1 MSGFSRRPIASRD
14 TGWARSMARRLAASR
29 VTPNQISQASVGF
42 AALAGAA
49 FWASAQ
55 MGDVLR
61 ALLLV
66 VAAAGCQ
73 GRLICN
79 LLDGMVA
86 IEGGRKAPDGP
97 FWNEAPDRAADI
109 LILVGLGLAAGLP
122 VLGWAAAALAV
133 LTAYLR
139 ELGRAEGMPADF
151 SGPMAKPQR
160 MAVVTVAAVLGA
172 AEPFVSG
179 TAHVLPVV
187 LWLLICGTALTAALR
202 CRRLI
207 RWLGHKDRAGNTD

>member
-1 MSGFSRRPIASRD
+1 
-14 TGWARSMARRLAASR
+14 MARRLAASR